1 MMDTSNSSD
10 NQPGEIERK
19 TIFDYDWDNKNKK
32 INFKRSSSS
41 DNNKKKMLNQ

>member
-19 TIFDYDWDNKNKK
+19 TIFDYDWDNKNK
-32 INFKRSSSS
+32 
-41 DNNKKKMLNQ
+41 MLNQ